1 MPVARFWIAVLLIA
15 SASRATAGEPEEF
28 FEQKIRPLL
37 LEHCAKCHGDD
48 KARKGKEPKGGL
60 RTDGR
65 AALLKGGDNGPA
77 LVPGDSAKSKLIEA
91 VRYANKDMQMPPGG
105 KLPEAAIKDLEAW
118 VKAGAVW
125 PNDTTA
131 TETKAAFD
139 LAKRK
144 AEHWS
149 WKPVTARAVPAV
161 ADMPLSA
168 SAVDRFLRAKLL
180 EKNLKPAPAASKAVW
195 LRRVTFV
202 LIGLPPTPKE
212 LVDFEEDASPD
223 AFAKVADRLL
233 ASPQFG
239 ERWGRHWLDLVR
251 YAESRGHEFEPD
263 IPNAYQ
269 FRDYVIRAINAD
281 VPYDQFVRE
290 HLAGDVL
297 PQPRL
302 SKNGANE
309 SIIGSGFWHL
319 GEEVHS
325 PVDIRQDQADRFDN
339 RIDVATKAFLGLTVA
354 CARCHDHKFDAI
366 ATKDY
371 YALYGI
377 VGGSGYR
384 QVRFDGWEQNRKVA
398 AELAELRERTSNDLA
413 SGIDA
418 VVTSPAG
425 DTALNRWRDKAVT
438 IVDYSERFRD
448 STWLPDDVSF
458 GTKPRAAGTL
468 SFRATGKSPSV
479 RIEPY
484 DAAVFDPFWA
494 GLKLSADSAA
504 DLGPLGRVQ
513 RAGFSIR
520 TPNVV
525 LAKKSVH
532 YLVRG
537 GGMAFAAVDGHTI
550 LAGPLHGGL
559 VQSIPNVDGYRWV
572 SHNLSG
578 YIGQRLHV
586 ELTADPRTEFAVAM
600 VMQSDDPPPGIPTSQ
615 TTWSKPPSD
624 ERVRAVAGKV
634 ADAEK
639 ELAKAVKWE
648 SRTALAQW
656 EGTPVDEA
664 VFVRGNPRTPG
675 GVVPHRS
682 LEAIAGTEGLK
693 HSTGSGRL
701 ELANQWTDAKQ
712 NPFVSRIAVN
722 RIWHH
727 LFGRGLVPT
736 PDNFGLLGEAPT
748 HPELLDHLATEFVR
762 DGWSTKRLIRKL
774 VLTDAYRMDS
784 TGDAEADKADP
795 TNALLHKF
803 RMKRLEGEAI
813 RDAMLAISGRLDPKL
828 EGKSVPIFL
837 TPFLDGRG
845 RPATGPLDGNG
856 RRSIY
861 LAVRRNF
868 LSPFLLAFDTPAPF
882 STVGRRQVSNV
893 PAQALILLNDP
904 FVAGQAEVWAKAVL
918 AKPGTISERIDT
930 MYLTAFARLPTTGER
945 DACVEF
951 VKGQEKD
958 AKTWAD
964 LGHMLFN
971 VKEFIYIR

>member
-1 MPVARFWIAVLLIA
+1 MPVARFGLAALLFVA
-15 SASRATAGEPEEF
+15 ASRVTAGEPEEF

-37 LEHCAKCHGDD
+37 VEHCARCHGDD

-77 LVPGDSAKSKLIEA
+77 LVPGDPAKSKLLEA
-91 VRYANKDMQMPPGG
+91 VRYANKDMQMPPDG
-105 KLPEAAIKDLEAW
+105 KLPEAAIKDLEQW

-125 PNDTTA
+125 PNDTAA
-131 TETKAAFD
+131 TETKSGFD

-144 AEHWS
+144 AEHWA
-149 WKPVTARAVPAV
+149 WKPVSSPPVPL
-161 ADMPLSA
+161 ADMPPSA
-168 SAVDRFLRAKLL
+168 TAVDRFLLAKLK
-180 EKNLKPAPAASKAVW
+180 EKNLKFAPAASKPVW
-195 LRRVTFV
+195 LRRVTFA

-212 LVDFEEDASPD
+212 LSDFEQDATPE
-223 AFAKVADRLL
+223 AFAKVVDRLL
-233 ASPQFG
+233 ASPHFG

-263 IPNAYQ
+263 IANAFQ

-281 VPYDQFVRE
+281 VPYDQLVRE

-297 PQPRL
+297 PKPRL
-302 SKNGANE
+302 GKDGANE
-309 SIIGSGFWHL
+309 SILGSGFWHL

-366 ATKDY
+366 PTKDY

-377 VGGSGYR
+377 VEGSGYR
-384 QVRFDGWEQNRKVA
+384 QVRFDGWEANRKVA
-398 AELAELRERTSNDLA
+398 AELAKLRESTARELA
-413 SGIDA
+413 APIDVSRILA
-418 VVTSPAG
+418 NVSPLA
-425 DTALNRWRDKAVT
+425 WRGKAE
-438 IVDYSERFRD
+438 IVADYSASD
-448 STWLPDDVSF
+448 TPWLPDDVTF
-458 GTKPRAAGTL
+458 GTGPRRAGSLTLRAGKPR
-468 SFRATGKSPSV
+468 V
-479 RIEPY
+479 EPY
-484 DAAVFDPFWA
+484 TAAAFDPFWA
-494 GLKLSADSAA
+494 GLKTSGESAA
-504 DLGPLGRVQ
+504 DYGPLGRTNRV
-513 RAGFSIR
+513 GFSIR
-520 TPNVV
+520 TPNFV
-525 LAKKSVH
+525 LTKKNLY

-537 GGMAFAAVDGHTI
+537 GGTAYAAVNGHTV

-559 VQSIPNVDGYRWV
+559 LHGFPSADEYRWV
-572 SHNLSG
+572 GHSVAG
-578 YIGQRLHV
+578 YVGQRLHV
-586 ELTADPRTEFAVAM
+586 ELGADPRTDFAVAM
-600 VMQSDDPPPGIPTSQ
+600 VVQSDEPPGLPQVEFKIAKSPDAEA
-615 TTWSKPPSD
+615 SK
-624 ERVRAVAGKV
+624 AIAAKV

-639 ELAKAVKWE
+639 ALAKDVKWE
-648 SRTALAQW
+648 SRIALAQW

-675 GVVPHRS
+675 TIVAHRS
-682 LEAIAGTEGLK
+682 LEAIAGGEGLK

-701 ELANQWTDAKQ
+701 ELADQWTDAKQ
-712 NPFVSRIAVN
+712 NPFIGRIAVN
-722 RIWHH
+722 RVWHH

-748 HPELLDHLATEFVR
+748 HPELLDHLATEFVK

-774 VLTDAYRMDS
+774 VLTDAYRMASD
-784 TGDAEADKADP
+784 GDAEADKADP
-795 TNALLHKF
+795 TNALVHEF
-803 RMKRLEGEAI
+803 RLKRLEGEAI
-813 RDAMLAISGRLDPKL
+813 RDAMLAVSSRLDPKL

-845 RPATGPLDGNG
+845 RPGTGQLDGNG

-893 PAQALILLNDP
+893 PAQSLILLNDP
-904 FVAGQAEVWAKAVL
+904 FVAGQADVWAKAIL
-918 AKPGTISERIDT
+918 AKPGTTAERIDG
-930 MYLTAFARLPTTGER
+930 MYRNAFARSPTTAER
-945 DACVEF
+945 AACAEF

-958 AKTWAD
+958 AKAWAD

-971 VKEFIYIR
+971 VKEFIYVR

>member
-1 MPVARFWIAVLLIA
+1 MPVARFCIAALLLVT
-15 SASRATAGEPEEF
+15 ASRATAGEPEEF

-37 LEHCAKCHGDD
+37 LEHCARCHGDD
-48 KARKGKEPKGGL
+48 KARKGKEPKGSL

-77 LVPGDSAKSKLIEA
+77 LVPGDPAKSKLIEA
-91 VRYANKDMQMPPGG
+91 VRYANTDMQMPPDG
-105 KLPEAAIKDLEAW
+105 KLPEAAIKDLEKW
-118 VKAGAVW
+118 VKDGAVW
-125 PNDTTA
+125 PNDTST
-131 TETKAAFD
+131 TETKSGFD

-149 WKPVTARAVPAV
+149 WKPVTVPAIPAV
-161 ADMPLSA
+161 ADMPPSA
-168 SAVDRFLRAKLL
+168 TAVDRFLRAKLKD
-180 EKNLKPAPAASKAVW
+180 KNLKFAPAASKPVW
-195 LRRVTFV
+195 LRRVTFA
-202 LIGLPPTPKE
+202 LTGLPPTPQE
-212 LVDFEEDASPD
+212 LSDFEKDASPE

-233 ASPQFG
+233 ASPHFG

-269 FRDYVIRAINAD
+269 FRDYVVRAFNAD

-290 HLAGDVL
+290 QLAGDVL
-297 PQPRL
+297 PKPRL
-302 SKNGANE
+302 SQDGANE
-309 SIIGSGFWHL
+309 SILGSGFWHL

-377 VGGSGYR
+377 VEGSGYR

-398 AELAELRERTSNDLA
+398 AEVAKLRESGRRELA
-413 SGIDA
+413 AIA
-418 VVTSPAG
+418 TVEPNPNPVNA
-425 DTALNRWRDKAVT
+425 ALQTWMQKSEI
-438 IVDYSERFRD
+438 IVDFAD
-448 STWLPDDVSF
+448 SAKGNSWFPDDVSF
-458 GTKPRAAGTL
+458 GTGPRPAGSL
-468 SFRATGKSPSV
+468 SLRTSGKAPAV

-484 DAAVFDPFWA
+484 GTAAFDPFWA
-494 GLKLSADSAA
+494 GLKLSPASAP
-504 DLGPLGRVQ
+504 DLGPLGRMQ

-520 TPNVV
+520 TPNFVQT
-525 LAKKSVH
+525 KKNLY

-537 GGMAFAAVDGHTI
+537 GGMAYAAVDGHVV

-559 VQSIPNVDGYRWV
+559 VHAIPNADEYRWV
-572 SHNLSG
+572 AHGMSG
-578 YIGQRLHV
+578 YLGQRSHV
-586 ELTADPRTEFAVAM
+586 EFTADPRTDFAIAM
-600 VMQSDDPPPGIPTSQ
+600 VIQSDDAPPAV
-615 TTWSKPPSD
+615 PP
-624 ERVRAVAGKV
+624 ATMKLAG
-634 ADAEK
+634 APDAEALAQIVAK
-639 ELAKAVKWE
+639 VTAAEKVLAKDAKWE

-656 EGTPVDEA
+656 EGTAVDET

-675 GVVPHRS
+675 SVVPHRS
-682 LEAIAGTEGLK
+682 LEAIAGGDGLK
-693 HSTGSGRL
+693 HTTGSGRL
-701 ELANQWTDAKQ
+701 ELANQWTDPKQ
-712 NPFVSRIAVN
+712 NPYASRIAVN
-722 RIWHH
+722 RVWHH
-727 LFGRGLVPT
+727 IFGRGLVPT

-748 HPELLDHLATEFVR
+748 HPELLDHLATEFVKE
-762 DGWSTKRLIRKL
+762 GWSTKRLIRKL

-784 TGDAEADKADP
+784 TGDAKADKADP

-803 RMKRLEGEAI
+803 RLKRLEGEAI

-845 RPATGPLDGNG
+845 RPGTGPLDGNG

-893 PAQALILLNDP
+893 PAQSLILLNDP

-918 AKPGTISERIDT
+918 AKPGTTAERIDA
-930 MYLTAFARLPTTGER
+930 MYLTAFARLPTTAER
-945 DACVEF
+945 AACAEF

-958 AKTWAD
+958 AKAWAD

-971 VKEFIYIR
+971 VKEFIYVR